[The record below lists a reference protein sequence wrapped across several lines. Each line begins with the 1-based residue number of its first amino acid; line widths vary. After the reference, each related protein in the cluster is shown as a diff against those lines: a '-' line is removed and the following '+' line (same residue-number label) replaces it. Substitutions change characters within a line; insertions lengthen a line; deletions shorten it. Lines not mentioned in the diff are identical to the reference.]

1 MTAGDHNALTDV
13 PGFRVGHATKIGGGA
28 LSGTTVVLVP
38 PCSVCA
44 VDVRGGA
51 PATRDTAALD
61 VRYGVRHP
69 DAIVLSG
76 GSSYGLSAAHGV
88 FAELSRLSTSEPL
101 VPAAALFDLGR
112 GGEFHAHP
120 GAETGVEALL
130 NARSSGHDVEQGNVG
145 AGTGALTAEMKG
157 GLGTASVVLP
167 GGIVVAALVA
177 MNARGAAIDPADGL
191 PYALSYGESSRMRDG
206 EVVDWQEFE
215 LSPSNDDELASARQR
230 LDATV
235 RTRASRKPLNTVIG
249 VIATNAVLT
258 HAEAYQLA
266 GAAQDGLGVAIRPS
280 HCLGD
285 GDTIFGVST
294 GAIPGAD
301 AGNVLVSAVGV
312 TARALV
318 HAVLAAESVT
328 TPWGHL
334 ASYREIYPGAARF
347 SPSEKPPGEVDGVG

>member
-13 PGFRVGHATKIGGGA
+13 PGLRVGNATRIGNGA

-38 PCSVCA
+38 SGSVCA

-88 FAELSRLSTSEPL
+88 FAELSRTSTSEPF

-120 GAETGVEALL
+120 GVETGVEALA
-130 NARSSGHDVEQGNVG
+130 NARSSGPRVEQGNVG
-145 AGTGALTAEMKG
+145 AGTGAVTAEMKG

-167 GGIVVAALVA
+167 GGVVVAALVA

-191 PYALSYGESSRMRDG
+191 PYALSHGESSRLRDG
-206 EVVDWQEFE
+206 DVVDWQEFA
-215 LSPSNDDELASARQR
+215 LTASDADELASARER

-235 RTRASRKPLNTVIG
+235 RTRPSRKPLNTVIG

-258 HAEAYQLA
+258 HAQAYQLA

-285 GDTIFGVST
+285 GDTIFGLST
-294 GAIPGAD
+294 GAVPGAEVTD
-301 AGNVLVSAVGV
+301 ILAAAVGV

-318 HAVLAAESVT
+318 QAVLVAESVT
-328 TPWGHL
+328 TPWGHI
-334 ASYREIYPGAARF
+334 ASYREIYPAAAQF
-347 SPSEKPPGEVDGVG
+347 SPSET